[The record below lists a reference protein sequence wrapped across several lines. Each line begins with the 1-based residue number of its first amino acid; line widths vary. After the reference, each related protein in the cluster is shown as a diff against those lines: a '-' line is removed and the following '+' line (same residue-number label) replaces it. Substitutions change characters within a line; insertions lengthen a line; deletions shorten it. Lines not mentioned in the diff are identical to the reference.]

1 MQHISRNSLGINVIN
16 LAKKNM
22 KILQS
27 DRFGRSVQRRQ
38 SMVQRRQYIVHRM
51 HGLRFRRELN
61 LHKLLR
67 CASGSSERFAMVKQ
81 TGTTFIPP

>member
-1 MQHISRNSLGINVIN
+1 
-16 LAKKNM
+16 M

-51 HGLRFRRELN
+51 HGLRFRRELT
-61 LHKLLR
+61 
-67 CASGSSERFAMVKQ
+67 CTSC
-81 TGTTFIPP
+81 